1 MSKIIGAKI
10 KENFKY
16 QREDG
21 TEAIVNSVEFRCIT
35 PAIGDD
41 NLGSDICKYTAQ
53 ISDLKYIFKNFDEA
67 VPLRDFVES
76 VLGVECILETKSQ
89 ASKFGVVDKLVQ
101 VHFIK

>member
-21 TEAIVNSVEFRCIT
+21 TEGILNSVEFRCIT

-41 NLGSDICKYTAQ
+41 NVGSDISRYTAQ
-53 ISDLKYIFKNFDEA
+53 ISDLRYIFKNYDEA
-67 VPLRDFVES
+67 VPVREFVES
-76 VLGVECILETKSQ
+76 LLGKECILETKSQ
-89 ASKFGVVDKLVQ
+89 QSKFGVVDKLVQ
-101 VHFIK
+101 VHFIN